1 MYNKKNNTV
10 IAYLYTFK
18 DRIEDINKTGVLVEE
33 TLTQA
38 RLNRRNDKIYGDVGP
53 IIKVE
58 IPVK

>member
-10 IAYLYTFK
+10 SAYLYTFK
-18 DRIEDINKTGVLVEE
+18 DRADDIKHTQCVLEH
-33 TLTQA
+33 TLQEA
-38 RLNRRNDKIYGDVGP
+38 RLCRRNDKIYGDVGP